1 MGRIEVQNGLR
12 VCSGTVRKFW
22 KKRERKSAGEVFADH
37 STYPH
42 RSGCF
47 SAEVRLTRKLSD
59 AEV

>member
-1 MGRIEVQNGLR
+1 MDVKI
-12 VCSGTVRKFW
+12 
-22 KKRERKSAGEVFADH
+22 AGEVFADH
-37 STYPH
+37 TTYPH

>member
-1 MGRIEVQNGLR
+1 MDVKI
-12 VCSGTVRKFW
+12 TD
-22 KKRERKSAGEVFADH
+22 EVFADH
-37 STYPH
+37 TTYPH

>member
-1 MGRIEVQNGLR
+1 MDVKI
-12 VCSGTVRKFW
+12 
-22 KKRERKSAGEVFADH
+22 AGEVFTDH
-37 STYPH
+37 TTCPH